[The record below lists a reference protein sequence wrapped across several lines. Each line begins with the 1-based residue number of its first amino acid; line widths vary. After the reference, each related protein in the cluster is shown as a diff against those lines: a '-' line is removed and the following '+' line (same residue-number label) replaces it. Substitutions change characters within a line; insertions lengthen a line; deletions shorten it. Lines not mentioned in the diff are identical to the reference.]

1 MTEEGKK
8 QKGEEGKSGSRL
20 AHLREIELA
29 RQRLWKENHLFEV
42 DAEENWNSKYD
53 LETKNKKKY
62 LITFPYP
69 YMNGRLH
76 LGHAFSLSK
85 AEFQSRYQRLLGKNV
100 LFPFGFHCTGM
111 PIAAA
116 AKKVAKE
123 FKEDPDVIKHAH
135 EKLLKRKKED
145 EEKRKKEEEEKKA
158 KEKEQG
164 NKKNKKDKK
173 EKKDKKDEK
182 EKQEKKPD
190 PMTQVEILIGVGVA
204 DEDLHKFADPEFWL
218 EYFPPYSKLDLEN
231 LGINIDF
238 RRSFIT
244 TEKQKY
250 YDKFVEWHMTKLKE
264 HNFVAFGKR
273 NAVFSMSEDQPCAD
287 HDRSC
292 GEGLG
297 PQEYTLIK
305 LKLLDGDR
313 VPEKVKKLLSEKKDI
328 YLVAATLRPET
339 MYGQTNCYI
348 LPKGEYGLY
357 EMANGEIY
365 VTSEHAI
372 LNMAYQEKTKEPK
385 KAVPL
390 VTIKGEE
397 LIGAKIT
404 APLSV
409 HKEVYLYPME
419 TISMSKGTG
428 IVTSVPSD
436 SPDDYINLL
445 AFKTNEKLRQKWGIT
460 PEMIFDPVHII
471 KLEGFSDLPAKDMV
485 EKLKI
490 KSPNDEALLKKAKEE
505 VYTSG
510 FYKGIIDIGPYKG
523 QLVKDVKDK
532 VKEDLIKSNE
542 ADTYFEPEGLVKNRI
557 GQECVVALVDQWYLK
572 YGEEEYKQFCLNH
585 IKSKNFNPYSPS
597 TLKGFEQVL
606 GWLSSWGLSR
616 TFGLGTHIP
625 WDKQFLIESLSD
637 STIYMAYYTIANYL
651 HEDIYGLKPKNGIL
665 PEMLTEEVLDYVFL
679 GKEFDFSKTKI
690 PEKVLKEM
698 RNSFTYWYPMDLR
711 CSGKDLIGN
720 HLTMSLYNHAVVWDK
735 NEDMMT
741 RGYFCNGYI
750 LVDGEKMAKSK
761 GNFLTINDL
770 IETFGCDASRI
781 TLADCGD
788 TLDDANYLREISNTS
803 INRLYS
809 LENFVKIL
817 VNDVWGKMPD
827 LKITDPD
834 GEIKLDGLFDKIFD
848 NNINYLITQ
857 TKQSYDEMKYK
868 NVLKYALYEMI
879 NARDQYILFN
889 ADDYTKLN
897 PTLMVKFLRIF
908 FIMNNPI
915 IPHFTEYMY
924 VTYLNPLFEKNG
936 LTDKKMDFLCRAKFP
951 EATSE
956 VDTKLF
962 EYNKYMNKVLQ
973 GIRDAANKKAGKKGK
988 KDEEDKNEKK
998 EVKIK
1003 VLYAKEYT
1011 PMQKEVLGFLRKQTY
1026 DESNKITSL
1035 DEKGGP
1041 LYKNQ
1046 ILADDKID
1054 KNSKKNMLEFA
1065 AFKAKEV
1072 ETYGQDA
1079 LKEELQ
1085 FNEEEVLKNNVDLF
1099 KKLTGVKEIEFVE
1112 YDEKNK
1118 PKGCKDTALPG
1129 RPLYVQA

>member
-1 MTEEGKK
+1 MQPKDKEQKPEEA
-8 QKGEEGKSGSRL
+8 KGSNRL

-29 RQRLWKENHLFEV
+29 RQKLWKENHIFEA
-42 DAEENWNSKYD
+42 DAEEDWQSKYD
-53 LETKNKKKY
+53 FDTKNKRKY

-85 AEFQSRYQRLLGKNV
+85 AEFQSRYQRLQGKNV

-116 AKKVAKE
+116 AKRVAKE
-123 FKEDPDVIKHAH
+123 FKDDPDIIAH
-135 EKLLKRKKED
+135 TNEKI
-145 EEKRKKEEEEKKA
+145 EKKKEEAKK
-158 KEKEQG
+158 KEKEASKG
-164 NKKNKKDKK
+164 
-173 EKKDKKDEK
+173 KKDKKDDKNEK
-182 EKQEKKPD
+182 EKKA
-190 PMTQVEILIGVGVA
+190 PMTQVEILKELGVA

-218 EYFPPYSKLDLEN
+218 EYFPPYAKSDLEK
-231 LGINIDF
+231 LGINADF

-250 YDKFVEWHMTKLKE
+250 YDKFIEWHMLKLKQ
-264 HNFVAFGKR
+264 HDFVAFGKR
-273 NAVFSMSEDQPCAD
+273 NAIFSISEDQPCAD

-305 LKLLDGDR
+305 LKLLDG
-313 VPEKVKKLLSEKKDI
+313 EKVPAPIKKLLAEGKNI

-372 LNMAYQEKTKEPK
+372 LNMAYQEKTKVPK
-385 KAVPL
+385 KAEPL
-390 VTIKGEE
+390 LKIKGEE
-397 LIGAKIT
+397 LIGVKIS
-404 APLSV
+404 APLSIY
-409 HKEVYLYPME
+409 KEVYLFPME
-419 TISMSKGTG
+419 TISMTKGTG

-445 AFKTNEKLRQKWGIT
+445 SFKNDEKLRNKWGIT
-460 PEMIFDPVHII
+460 PEMIFEPVHII
-471 KLEGFSDLPAKDMV
+471 NLEGFSGLAAKDV
-485 EKLKI
+485 CEKLKI
-490 KSPNDEALLKKAKEE
+490 KSPKEKEKLQKAKEE
-505 VYTSG
+505 VYTQG

-523 QLVKDVKDK
+523 QPIKDVKDK
-532 VKEDLIKSNE
+532 VKADLINNGE
-542 ADTYFEPEGLVKNRI
+542 GDTYFEPEGLIKNRI
-557 GQECVVALVDQWYLK
+557 GEECVVALVDQWYLK
-572 YGEEEYKQFCLNH
+572 YGEEQYKEFCLNY
-585 IKSKNFNPYSPS
+585 IKSDQFNPYSTS

-616 TFGLGTHIP
+616 TFGLGSHIP

-665 PEMLTEEVLDYVFL
+665 PEMLTEEVFDYIFL
-679 GKEFDFSKTKI
+679 GKELDFSKTKI
-690 PEKVLKEM
+690 PEKVLKEI

-735 NEDMMT
+735 NPDFMT

-761 GNFLTINDL
+761 GNFLTVSDL
-770 IETFGCDASRI
+770 IDNYGCDASRI

-788 TLDDANYLREISNTS
+788 TLDDANFLREISNLS
-803 INRLYS
+803 VNRLYS
-809 LENFVKIL
+809 FENFVKIL
-817 VNDVWGKMPD
+817 VNEVWNKIPD
-827 LKITDPD
+827 FKITDPD
-834 GEIKLDGLFDKIFD
+834 GEIKLDNLFDKIFD
-848 NNINYLITQ
+848 NNINYLISQATQ
-857 TKQSYDEMKYK
+857 AYEEMKYK
-868 NVLKYALYEMI
+868 NVLKYAFYEMI
-879 NARDQYILFN
+879 NAKDQYILFN

-897 PTLMVKFLRIF
+897 PTLMVRFLKIF
-908 FIMNNPI
+908 FILNNPI
-915 IPHFTEYMY
+915 IPHFSEYMY
-924 VTYLNPLFEKNG
+924 ITYLNPIFEKSG
-936 LTDKKMDFLCRAKFP
+936 LESKKIEFLCRAKFP
-951 EATSE
+951 KPSNE

-962 EYNKYMNKVLQ
+962 EYNKYMNKVIQ
-973 GIRDAANKKAGKKGK
+973 GIRDTASKKIKKGK
-988 KDEEDKNEKK
+988 KGQKEEKEEKEEKK
-998 EVKIK
+998 IRVY
-1003 VLYAKEYT
+1003 YAKEYT

-1026 DESNKITSL
+1026 DENNKIISV
-1035 DEKGGP
+1035 DEKGAP
-1041 LYKNQ
+1041 LYKNE
-1046 ILADDKID
+1046 ILSDEKID

-1072 ETYGQDA
+1072 EAMG
-1079 LKEELQ
+1079 KEVLNEQLQ

-1099 KKLTGVKEIEFVE
+1099 KKLTGVKEIEFTE

-1118 PKGCKDTALPG
+1118 PKGIKDNAIPG
-1129 RPLYVQA
+1129 KPLYVQE

>member
-1 MTEEGKK
+1 MQAKE
-8 QKGEEGKSGSRL
+8 QKGEEVKGGNRL
-20 AHLREIELA
+20 AHLREIELG
-29 RQRLWKENHLFEV
+29 RQKLWKEKHIFEA
-42 DAEENWNSKYD
+42 DAEEDWKSKYD
-53 LETKNKKKY
+53 FDTKNKKKY

-100 LFPFGFHCTGM
+100 VFPFGFHCTGM

-116 AKKVAKE
+116 AKKVTKE
-123 FKEDPDVIKHAH
+123 FKDDPDIVKHTN
-135 EKLLKRKKED
+135 EKI
-145 EEKRKKEEEEKKA
+145 EKRKEEEAKKP
-158 KEKEQG
+158 KEKEQKG
-164 NKKNKKDKK
+164 KKNEKTEKKDDK
-173 EKKDKKDEK
+173 EKKA
-182 EKQEKKPD
+182 
-190 PMTQVEILIGVGVA
+190 PMTQVEILKGLGVA
-204 DEDLHKFADPEFWL
+204 DEDIHKFANPEFWL
-218 EYFPPYSKLDLEN
+218 EYFPPYAQSDLEK
-231 LGINIDF
+231 LGINADF

-250 YDKFVEWHMTKLKE
+250 YDKFVEWHMLKLKE
-264 HNFVAFGKR
+264 HDFVAFGKR
-273 NAVFSMSEDQPCAD
+273 NAIFSMSEDQPCAD

-305 LKLLDGDR
+305 LQLLPGEKL
-313 VPEKVKKLLSEKKDI
+313 PEKIKNLMSENKKI
-328 YLVAATLRPET
+328 FLVAATLRPET

-348 LPKGEYGLY
+348 LPKGEYGFY

-372 LNMAYQEKTKEPK
+372 LNMAYQEKTKVPK
-385 KAVPL
+385 KAEPL
-390 VTIKGEE
+390 LKIKGEE
-397 LIGAKIT
+397 LIGTKIT
-404 APLSV
+404 APLSIY
-409 HKEVYLYPME
+409 KEVYLFPME
-419 TISMSKGTG
+419 TISMTKGTG

-436 SPDDYINLL
+436 SPDDYINLM
-445 AFKTNEKLRQKWGIT
+445 AFKNDEKLRAKWGIT

-471 KLEGFSDLPAKDMV
+471 TLEGFSGLAAKDVV
-485 EKLKI
+485 EKLQI
-490 KSPNDEALLKKAKEE
+490 KSPKEKDKLQKAKEE
-505 VYTSG
+505 VYTQG

-523 QLVKDVKDK
+523 QPVKDVKDK
-532 VKEDLIKSNE
+532 VKGDLIQNGE

-557 GQECVVALVDQWYLK
+557 GEECVVALVDQWYLK
-572 YGEEEYKQFCLNH
+572 YGEEQYKEFCLKH
-585 IKSKNFNPYSPS
+585 IRSNNFNPYSSS

-616 TFGLGTHIP
+616 TFGLGSHIP

-637 STIYMAYYTIANYL
+637 STIYMSYYTIANYL

-665 PEMLTEEVLDYVFL
+665 PEMLTEEVFDYIFL
-679 GKEFDFSKTKI
+679 GRDLDFSKTQI

-735 NEDMMT
+735 NEDYMT

-750 LVDGEKMAKSK
+750 LVDGEKMSKSK
-761 GNFLTINDL
+761 GNFLTVSDL
-770 IETFGCDASRI
+770 VETYGCDASRI

-788 TLDDANYLREISNTS
+788 TLDDANFLREISNTS
-803 INRLYS
+803 ISRLYS
-809 LENFVKIL
+809 FENFVKIL
-817 VNDVWGKMPD
+817 VNEVWNKNPD
-827 LKITDPD
+827 FKINDPD

-857 TKQSYDEMKYK
+857 AKQSYEEMKYK
-868 NVLKYALYEMI
+868 NVLKYAFYEMI
-879 NARDQYILFN
+879 NAKDQYILFN

-897 PTLMVKFLRIF
+897 PTLMVRFLKAF

-924 VTYLNPLFEKNG
+924 VTYLNPIFEKSG
-936 LTDKKMDFLCRAKFP
+936 FP
-951 EATSE
+951 EKKVEFLYKSTFPSPTSE

-962 EYNKYMNKVLQ
+962 EYNKYMNKVVQ
-973 GIRDAANKKAGKKGK
+973 GIREAGTKKAGKKGK
-988 KDEEDKNEKK
+988 KGGEDKNEKK

-1003 VLYAKEYT
+1003 VFYAKEYT
-1011 PMQKEVLGFLRKQTY
+1011 LMQKEVLGFLRKQTY
-1026 DESNKITSL
+1026 DENNKITSL
-1035 DEKGGP
+1035 DEKGSP
-1041 LYKNQ
+1041 LYKNE
-1046 ILADDKID
+1046 ILADTKID

-1072 ETYGQDA
+1072 ENYGQEA
-1079 LKEELQ
+1079 LNEELQ
-1085 FNEEEVLKNNVDLF
+1085 FNEEEVLKNNVELF
-1099 KKLTGVKEIEFVE
+1099 KKLTGIKDIEFAE

-1118 PKGCKDTALPG
+1118 PKGCKDSAMPG
-1129 RPLYVQA
+1129 KPLYIQE

>member
-1 MTEEGKK
+1 MQGKE
-8 QKGEEGKSGSRL
+8 QKGEEQKGGNRL
-20 AHLREIELA
+20 AHLREIEIA
-29 RQRLWKENHLFEV
+29 RQKLWKEKHIFEA
-42 DAEENWNSKYD
+42 DAEEDWKSKYD
-53 LETKNKKKY
+53 FDAKNKKKY

-76 LGHAFSLSK
+76 LGHGFSLSK

-123 FKEDPDVIKHAH
+123 FKEDPDIVKHIN
-135 EKLLKRKKED
+135 EKFAKRK
-145 EEKRKKEEEEKKA
+145 EEEKKA
-158 KEKEQG
+158 KEKEQKG
-164 NKKNKKDKK
+164 KKNEKKDDKDKK
-173 EKKDKKDEK
+173 A
-182 EKQEKKPD
+182 
-190 PMTQVEILIGVGVA
+190 PMTQVEILKGLGVA
-204 DEDLHKFADPEFWL
+204 DEDIHKFSDPEFWL
-218 EYFPPYSKLDLEN
+218 EYFPPYAKSDLEK
-231 LGINIDF
+231 LGINVDF

-250 YDKFVEWHMTKLKE
+250 YDKFIQWHMLKLKE

-273 NAVFSMSEDQPCAD
+273 NAIFSMSEDQACAD

-313 VPEKVKKLLSEKKDI
+313 VPEKIKKLIAEKKDI

-372 LNMAYQEKTKEPK
+372 LNMAYQEKTKVPK
-385 KAVPL
+385 KAEPL
-390 VTIKGEE
+390 LKIKGEE
-397 LIGAKIT
+397 LIGTKIT

-409 HKEVYLYPME
+409 HKEVYLFPME

-445 AFKTNEKLRQKWGIT
+445 SFKNDEKLRKKWGIT
-460 PEMIFDPVHII
+460 PEMIFEPVHII
-471 KLEGFSDLPAKDMV
+471 TLEGFSGLAAKDMV
-485 EKLKI
+485 EKLNI
-490 KSPNDEALLKKAKEE
+490 KSPKDKDKLQKAKEE
-505 VYTSG
+505 VYTQG
-510 FYKGIIDIGPYKG
+510 FYKGVIDIGPYKG

-532 VKEDLIKSNE
+532 VKNDLIKTGE
-542 ADTYFEPEGLVKNRI
+542 ADTYYEPEGLVKNRI
-557 GQECVVALVDQWYLK
+557 GEECVVALVDQWYLK
-572 YGEEEYKQFCLNH
+572 YGEEEYKDFCLKH
-585 IKSKNFNPYSPS
+585 IRSNNFNSYSPS

-606 GWLSSWGLSR
+606 GWFSHWGLSR
-616 TFGLGTHIP
+616 TFGLGSHIP

-637 STIYMAYYTIANYL
+637 STIYMAYYTICHYL

-665 PEMLTEEVLDYVFL
+665 PEMLTEEVFDYIFL
-679 GKEFDFSKTKI
+679 GKELDFSKTQI

-735 NEDMMT
+735 QEDMMA

-761 GNFLTINDL
+761 GNFLTVSDL
-770 IETFGCDASRI
+770 IESYGCDASRI
-781 TLADCGD
+781 TFADCGD
-788 TLDDANYLREISNTS
+788 TLDDANFLREISNTS
-803 INRLYS
+803 VSRLYS
-809 LENFVKIL
+809 FENFVKIL
-817 VNDVWGKMPD
+817 VNEVWNKIPD
-827 LKITDPD
+827 FKINDPD
-834 GEIKLDGLFDKIFD
+834 GEVKLEGLFDKIFD

-857 TKQSYDEMKYK
+857 AKKSYDEMKYK
-868 NVLKYALYEMI
+868 NVLKYAFYEMI
-879 NARDQYILFN
+879 NAKDQYILFN
-889 ADDYTKLN
+889 GDDYTKLN
-897 PTLMVKFLRIF
+897 PTLMVKFLKTF

-924 VTYLNPLFEKNG
+924 VTYLNPIFEKSG
-936 LTDKKMDFLCRAKFP
+936 FYDKKMEFLCRAKFP
-951 EATSE
+951 EPTSE

-962 EYNKYMNKVLQ
+962 EYNKYMNKVVQ
-973 GIRDAANKKAGKKGK
+973 GIRDAATKKVGKKGK
-988 KDEEDKNEKK
+988 KGGEEKSDKK
-998 EVKIK
+998 EIKIK

-1026 DESNKITSL
+1026 DENNKITSL
-1035 DEKGGP
+1035 DEKGSP
-1041 LYKNQ
+1041 LYKNE
-1046 ILADDKID
+1046 ILADTKID

-1065 AFKAKEV
+1065 SFKAKEV
-1072 ETYGQDA
+1072 EAYGQEA
-1079 LKEELQ
+1079 LNEKLQ
-1085 FNEEEVLKNNVDLF
+1085 FNEEEVLKNNADLF
-1099 KKLTGVKEIEFVE
+1099 KKLAGVKEIEFVE

-1118 PKGCKDTALPG
+1118 PKGCKDTAMPG
-1129 RPLYVQA
+1129 KPLYIQE

>member
-1 MTEEGKK
+1 MQSKDKEQKPEEA
-8 QKGEEGKSGSRL
+8 KGSNRL
-20 AHLREIELA
+20 AHLREIELS
-29 RQRLWKENHLFEV
+29 RQKAWKENHVFEA
-42 DAEENWNSKYD
+42 DAEEDWPSKYD
-53 LETKNKKKY
+53 FETKNKKKY

-85 AEFQSRYQRLLGKNV
+85 AEFQSRYQRLQGKNV

-116 AKKVAKE
+116 AKRVAKE
-123 FKEDPDVIKHAH
+123 FKEDPDTVAH
-135 EKLLKRKKED
+135 IREKM
-145 EEKRKKEEEEKKA
+145 EKKKEEA
-158 KEKEQG
+158 
-164 NKKNKKDKK
+164 KKNKEDKK
-173 EKKDKKDEK
+173 GKKDKKDEK
-182 EKQEKKPD
+182 SEKEKKA
-190 PMTQVEILIGVGVA
+190 PMTQVEILKEVGVA
-204 DEDLHKFADPEFWL
+204 DEDLHKFAEPEFWL
-218 EYFPPYSKLDLEN
+218 EYFPPYAKADLEK
-231 LGINIDF
+231 LGINADF

-250 YDKFVEWHMTKLKE
+250 YDKFVQWHMLKLKQ
-264 HNFVAFGKR
+264 HDFVAFGKR
-273 NAVFSMSEDQPCAD
+273 NAIFSMSEDQPCAD

-305 LKLLDGDR
+305 LKLLDGDK
-313 VPEKVKKLLSEKKDI
+313 VPESIKKLLSENKNI

-348 LPKGEYGLY
+348 LPKGEYGFY

-372 LNMAYQEKTKEPK
+372 LNMAYQEKTKIPK
-385 KAVPL
+385 KAEPL
-390 VTIKGEE
+390 LKIKGEE
-397 LIGAKIT
+397 LIGVKIS

-409 HKEVYLYPME
+409 HKEVYLFPME

-445 AFKTNEKLRQKWGIT
+445 NFKNDEKLRNKWGIT
-460 PEMIFDPVHII
+460 EEMIFEPVHII
-471 KLEGFSDLPAKDMV
+471 NLEGFSGLAAKDVV

-490 KSPNDEALLKKAKEE
+490 KSPKEKEKLQKAKEE
-505 VYTSG
+505 VYTQG

-523 QLVKDVKDK
+523 QPIKDVKDK
-532 VKEDLIKSNE
+532 VKADLIQSGE

-557 GQECVVALVDQWYLK
+557 GEECVVALVDQWYLK
-572 YGEEEYKQFCLNH
+572 YGEEQYKEFVLNH
-585 IKSKNFNPYSPS
+585 VRSDKFNPYSSS
-597 TLKGFEQVL
+597 TLKGFEQVI

-616 TFGLGTHIP
+616 TFGLGSHIP

-651 HEDIYGLKPKNGIL
+651 HEDIYGLHPKNGIL
-665 PEMLTEEVLDYVFL
+665 PEMLTEEVFDYIFL
-679 GKEFDFSKTKI
+679 GKELDFSKTQI
-690 PEKVLKEM
+690 PEKVLKEI

-735 NEDMMT
+735 NPDYMT

-750 LVDGEKMAKSK
+750 LVYGEKMAKSK

-770 IETFGCDASRI
+770 IDNYGCDASRI

-788 TLDDANYLREISNTS
+788 TLDDANFLREISNLS
-803 INRLYS
+803 VNRLYS
-809 LENFVKIL
+809 FENFIKIL
-817 VNDVWGKMPD
+817 VNEVWNKIPD
-827 LKITDPD
+827 FKITDPD
-834 GEIKLDGLFDKIFD
+834 GEIKLDNLFDKIFD
-848 NNINYLITQ
+848 NNINYLIKQATQ
-857 TKQSYDEMKYK
+857 AYEEMKYK
-868 NVLKYALYEMI
+868 NVLKYAFYEMI
-879 NARDQYILFN
+879 NAKDQYILFN

-897 PTLMVKFLRIF
+897 PVLMVRFLKIF

-924 VTYLNPLFEKNG
+924 ITYLNPIFEKSG
-936 LTDKKMDFLCRAKFP
+936 LDSKKMEFLCRAKFP
-951 EATSE
+951 TPSSE

-962 EYNKYMNKVLQ
+962 EYNKYMNKVIQ
-973 GIRDAANKKAGKKGK
+973 GIRDTASKKVKKGK
-988 KDEEDKNEKK
+988 KEEKNEKK
-998 EVKIK
+998 EIKIK
-1003 VLYAKEYT
+1003 VYYAKEYT

-1026 DESNKITSL
+1026 DENNKITSL
-1035 DEKGGP
+1035 DEKGAP
-1041 LYKNQ
+1041 LYKNE
-1046 ILADDKID
+1046 ILSDEKID

-1072 ETYGQDA
+1072 ESLGKEA
-1079 LKEELQ
+1079 LNEQLQ
-1085 FNEEEVLKNNVDLF
+1085 FNEEEVLKNNIELF
-1099 KKLTGVKEIEFVE
+1099 KKLSGVKDIEFTE

-1118 PKGCKDTALPG
+1118 PKGMKDNAIPG
-1129 RPLYVQA
+1129 KPIYVQE

>member
-1 MTEEGKK
+1 MQPKDKEQKPEEA
-8 QKGEEGKSGSRL
+8 KGSNRL

-29 RQRLWKENHLFEV
+29 RQKLWKENHIFEA
-42 DAEENWNSKYD
+42 DAEEDWQSKYD
-53 LETKNKKKY
+53 FDTKNKRKY

-85 AEFQSRYQRLLGKNV
+85 AEFQSRYQRLQGKNV

-116 AKKVAKE
+116 AKRVAKE
-123 FKEDPDVIKHAH
+123 FKDDPDIIAH
-135 EKLLKRKKED
+135 TNEKI
-145 EEKRKKEEEEKKA
+145 EKKKEEAKK
-158 KEKEQG
+158 KEKEASKG
-164 NKKNKKDKK
+164 
-173 EKKDKKDEK
+173 KKDKKDDKNEK
-182 EKQEKKPD
+182 EKKA
-190 PMTQVEILIGVGVA
+190 PMTQVEILKELGVA

-218 EYFPPYSKLDLEN
+218 EYFPPYAKSDLEK
-231 LGINIDF
+231 LGINADF

-250 YDKFVEWHMTKLKE
+250 YDKFIEWHMLKLKQ
-264 HNFVAFGKR
+264 HDFVAFGKR
-273 NAVFSMSEDQPCAD
+273 NAIFSISEDQPCAD

-305 LKLLDGDR
+305 LKLLDG
-313 VPEKVKKLLSEKKDI
+313 EKVPAPIKKLLAEGKNI

-365 VTSEHAI
+365 LTSEHAI
-372 LNMAYQEKTKEPK
+372 LNMAYQEKTKVPK
-385 KAVPL
+385 KAEPL
-390 VTIKGEE
+390 LKIKGEE
-397 LIGAKIT
+397 LIGVKIS
-404 APLSV
+404 APLSI
-409 HKEVYLYPME
+409 HKEVYLFPME
-419 TISMSKGTG
+419 TISMTKGTG

-445 AFKTNEKLRQKWGIT
+445 SFKNDEKLRNKWGIT
-460 PEMIFDPVHII
+460 PEMIFEPVHII
-471 KLEGFSDLPAKDMV
+471 NLEGFSGLAAKDV
-485 EKLKI
+485 CEKLKI
-490 KSPNDEALLKKAKEE
+490 KSPKEKEKLQKAKEE
-505 VYTSG
+505 VYTQG

-523 QLVKDVKDK
+523 QPIKDVKDK
-532 VKEDLIKSNE
+532 VKADLINNGE
-542 ADTYFEPEGLVKNRI
+542 GDTYFEPEGLIKNRI
-557 GQECVVALVDQWYLK
+557 GEECVVALVDQWYLK
-572 YGEEEYKQFCLNH
+572 YGEEQYKEFCLNY
-585 IKSKNFNPYSPS
+585 IKSDQFNPYSTS

-616 TFGLGTHIP
+616 TFGLGSHIP

-637 STIYMAYYTIANYL
+637 STIYMAYYTIAHYL

-665 PEMLTEEVLDYVFL
+665 PEMLTEEVFDYIFL
-679 GKEFDFSKTKI
+679 GKELDFSKTKI
-690 PEKVLKEM
+690 PEKVLKEI

-735 NEDMMT
+735 NPDFMT

-761 GNFLTINDL
+761 GNFLTVSDL
-770 IETFGCDASRI
+770 IDNYGCDASRI

-788 TLDDANYLREISNTS
+788 TLDDANFLREISNLS
-803 INRLYS
+803 VNRLYS
-809 LENFVKIL
+809 FENFVKIL
-817 VNDVWGKMPD
+817 VNEVWNKIPD
-827 LKITDPD
+827 FKITDPD
-834 GEIKLDGLFDKIFD
+834 GEIKLDNLFDKIFD
-848 NNINYLITQ
+848 NNINYLISQATQ
-857 TKQSYDEMKYK
+857 AYEEMKYK
-868 NVLKYALYEMI
+868 NVLKYAFYEMI
-879 NARDQYILFN
+879 NAKDQYILFN

-897 PTLMVKFLRIF
+897 PTLMVRFLKIF
-908 FIMNNPI
+908 FILNNPI
-915 IPHFTEYMY
+915 IPHFSEYMY
-924 VTYLNPLFEKNG
+924 ITYLNPIFEKSG
-936 LTDKKMDFLCRAKFP
+936 LEAKKIEFLCRAKFP
-951 EATSE
+951 KPSYE

-962 EYNKYMNKVLQ
+962 EYNKYMNKVIQ
-973 GIRDAANKKAGKKGK
+973 GIRDTASKKIKKGK
-988 KDEEDKNEKK
+988 KGQKDEKEDKEEKK
-998 EVKIK
+998 IRVY
-1003 VLYAKEYT
+1003 YAKEYT

-1026 DESNKITSL
+1026 DENNKITSV
-1035 DEKGGP
+1035 DEKGAP
-1041 LYKNQ
+1041 LYKNE
-1046 ILADDKID
+1046 ILSDEKID

-1072 ETYGQDA
+1072 EAMG
-1079 LKEELQ
+1079 KEVLNEQLQ

-1099 KKLTGVKEIEFVE
+1099 KKLTGVKEIEFTE

-1118 PKGCKDTALPG
+1118 PKGIKDNAIPG
-1129 RPLYVQA
+1129 KPLYVQE

>member
-1 MTEEGKK
+1 MQGKE
-8 QKGEEGKSGSRL
+8 QKGEEQKGGNRL
-20 AHLREIELA
+20 AHLREIEIA
-29 RQRLWKENHLFEV
+29 RQKLWKEKHIFEA
-42 DAEENWNSKYD
+42 DAEEDWKSKYD
-53 LETKNKKKY
+53 FDAKNKKKY

-76 LGHAFSLSK
+76 LGHGFSLSK

-123 FKEDPDVIKHAH
+123 FKEDPDIVKHIN
-135 EKLLKRKKED
+135 EKFAKRK
-145 EEKRKKEEEEKKA
+145 EEEKKA
-158 KEKEQG
+158 KEKEQKG
-164 NKKNKKDKK
+164 KKNEKKDDKDKK
-173 EKKDKKDEK
+173 A
-182 EKQEKKPD
+182 
-190 PMTQVEILIGVGVA
+190 PMTQVEILKGLGVA
-204 DEDLHKFADPEFWL
+204 DEDIHKFSDPEFWL
-218 EYFPPYSKLDLEN
+218 EYFPPYAKSDLEK
-231 LGINIDF
+231 LGINVDF

-250 YDKFVEWHMTKLKE
+250 YDKFIQWHMLKLKE

-273 NAVFSMSEDQPCAD
+273 NAIFSMSEDQACAD

-313 VPEKVKKLLSEKKDI
+313 VPEKIKKLIAEKKDI

-372 LNMAYQEKTKEPK
+372 LNMAYQEKTKVPK
-385 KAVPL
+385 KAEPL
-390 VTIKGEE
+390 LKIKGEE
-397 LIGAKIT
+397 LIGTKIT

-409 HKEVYLYPME
+409 HKEVYLFPME

-445 AFKTNEKLRQKWGIT
+445 SFKNDEKLRKKWGIT
-460 PEMIFDPVHII
+460 PEMIFEPVHII
-471 KLEGFSDLPAKDMV
+471 TLEGFSGLAAKDMV
-485 EKLKI
+485 EKLNI
-490 KSPNDEALLKKAKEE
+490 KSPKDKDKLQKAKEE
-505 VYTSG
+505 VYTQG
-510 FYKGIIDIGPYKG
+510 FYKGVIDIGPYKG

-532 VKEDLIKSNE
+532 VKNDLIKTGE
-542 ADTYFEPEGLVKNRI
+542 ADTYYEPEGLVKNRI
-557 GQECVVALVDQWYLK
+557 GEECVVALVDQWYLK
-572 YGEEEYKQFCLNH
+572 YGEEEYKDFCLKH
-585 IKSKNFNPYSPS
+585 IRSNNFNSYSPS

-606 GWLSSWGLSR
+606 GWFSHWGLSR
-616 TFGLGTHIP
+616 TFGLGSHIP

-637 STIYMAYYTIANYL
+637 STIYMAYYTICHYL

-665 PEMLTEEVLDYVFL
+665 PEMLTEEVFDYIFL
-679 GKEFDFSKTKI
+679 GKELDFSKTQI

-735 NEDMMT
+735 QEDMMA

-761 GNFLTINDL
+761 GNFLTVSDL
-770 IETFGCDASRI
+770 IESYGCDASRI
-781 TLADCGD
+781 TFADCGD
-788 TLDDANYLREISNTS
+788 TLDDANFLREISNTS
-803 INRLYS
+803 VSRLYS
-809 LENFVKIL
+809 FENFVKIL
-817 VNDVWGKMPD
+817 VNEVWNKIPD
-827 LKITDPD
+827 FKINDPD
-834 GEIKLDGLFDKIFD
+834 GEVKLEGLFDKIFD

-857 TKQSYDEMKYK
+857 AKKSYDEMKYK
-868 NVLKYALYEMI
+868 NVLKYAFYEMI
-879 NARDQYILFN
+879 NAKDQYILFN
-889 ADDYTKLN
+889 GDDYTKLN
-897 PTLMVKFLRIF
+897 PTLMVKFLKTF

-924 VTYLNPLFEKNG
+924 VTYLNPIFEKSG
-936 LTDKKMDFLCRAKFP
+936 FSDKKMEFLCRAKFP
-951 EATSE
+951 EPTSE

-962 EYNKYMNKVLQ
+962 EYNKYMNKVVQ
-973 GIRDAANKKAGKKGK
+973 GIRDAATKKVGKKGK
-988 KDEEDKNEKK
+988 KGGEEKSDKK
-998 EVKIK
+998 EIKIK

-1026 DESNKITSL
+1026 DENNKITSL
-1035 DEKGGP
+1035 DEKGSP
-1041 LYKNQ
+1041 LYKNE
-1046 ILADDKID
+1046 ILADTKID

-1065 AFKAKEV
+1065 SFKAKEV
-1072 ETYGQDA
+1072 EAYGQEA
-1079 LKEELQ
+1079 LNEKLQ
-1085 FNEEEVLKNNVDLF
+1085 FNEEEVLKNNADLF
-1099 KKLTGVKEIEFVE
+1099 KKLAGVKEIEFVE

-1118 PKGCKDTALPG
+1118 PKGCKDTAMPG
-1129 RPLYVQA
+1129 KPLYIQE

>member
-1 MTEEGKK
+1 MQSKDKEQKPEEA
-8 QKGEEGKSGSRL
+8 KGSNRL
-20 AHLREIELA
+20 AHLREIELS
-29 RQRLWKENHLFEV
+29 RQKAWKENHVFEA
-42 DAEENWNSKYD
+42 DAEEDWPSKYD
-53 LETKNKKKY
+53 FETKNKKKY

-85 AEFQSRYQRLLGKNV
+85 AEFQSRYQRLQGKNV

-116 AKKVAKE
+116 AKRVAKE
-123 FKEDPDVIKHAH
+123 FKEDPDTVAH
-135 EKLLKRKKED
+135 IREKM
-145 EEKRKKEEEEKKA
+145 EKKKEEA
-158 KEKEQG
+158 
-164 NKKNKKDKK
+164 KKNKEDKK
-173 EKKDKKDEK
+173 GKKDKKDEK
-182 EKQEKKPD
+182 SEKEKKA
-190 PMTQVEILIGVGVA
+190 PMTQVEILKEVGVA
-204 DEDLHKFADPEFWL
+204 DEDLHKFAEPEFWL
-218 EYFPPYSKLDLEN
+218 EYFPPYAKADLEK
-231 LGINIDF
+231 LGINADF

-250 YDKFVEWHMTKLKE
+250 YDKFVQWHMLKLKQ
-264 HNFVAFGKR
+264 HDFVAFGKR
-273 NAVFSMSEDQPCAD
+273 NAIFSMSEDQPCAD

-305 LKLLDGDR
+305 LKLLDGDK
-313 VPEKVKKLLSEKKDI
+313 VPESIKKLLSENKNI

-348 LPKGEYGLY
+348 LPKGEYGFY

-372 LNMAYQEKTKEPK
+372 LNMAYQEKTKIPK
-385 KAVPL
+385 KAEPL
-390 VTIKGEE
+390 LKIKGEE
-397 LIGAKIT
+397 LIGVKIS

-409 HKEVYLYPME
+409 HKEVYIVPME
-419 TISMSKGTG
+419 TTSTSKGTG

-445 AFKTNEKLRQKWGIT
+445 NFKNDEKLRNKWGIT
-460 PEMIFDPVHII
+460 EEMIFEPVHII
-471 KLEGFSDLPAKDMV
+471 NLEGFSGLAAKDVV

-490 KSPNDEALLKKAKEE
+490 KSPKEKEKLQKAKEE
-505 VYTSG
+505 VYTQG

-523 QLVKDVKDK
+523 QPIKDVKDK
-532 VKEDLIKSNE
+532 VKADLIQSGE

-557 GQECVVALVDQWYLK
+557 GEECVVALVDQWYLK
-572 YGEEEYKQFCLNH
+572 YGEEQYKEFVLNH
-585 IKSKNFNPYSPS
+585 VRSDKFNPYSSS
-597 TLKGFEQVL
+597 TLKGFEQVI

-616 TFGLGTHIP
+616 TFGLGSHIP

-651 HEDIYGLKPKNGIL
+651 HEDIYGLHPKNGIL
-665 PEMLTEEVLDYVFL
+665 PEMLTEEVFDYIFL
-679 GKEFDFSKTKI
+679 GKELDFSKTQI
-690 PEKVLKEM
+690 PEKVLKEI

-735 NEDMMT
+735 NPDYMT

-770 IETFGCDASRI
+770 IDNYGCDASRI

-788 TLDDANYLREISNTS
+788 TLDDANFLREISNLS
-803 INRLYS
+803 VNRLYS
-809 LENFVKIL
+809 FENFIKIL
-817 VNDVWGKMPD
+817 VNEVWNKIPD
-827 LKITDPD
+827 FKITDPD
-834 GEIKLDGLFDKIFD
+834 GEIKLDNLFDKIFD
-848 NNINYLITQ
+848 NNINYLIKQATQ
-857 TKQSYDEMKYK
+857 AYEEMKYK
-868 NVLKYALYEMI
+868 NVLKYAFYEMI
-879 NARDQYILFN
+879 NAKDQYILFN

-897 PTLMVKFLRIF
+897 PVLMVRFLKTF

-924 VTYLNPLFEKNG
+924 ITYLNPIFEKSG
-936 LTDKKMDFLCRAKFP
+936 LDSKKMEFLCRAKFP
-951 EATSE
+951 TPSSE

-962 EYNKYMNKVLQ
+962 EYNKYMNKVIQ
-973 GIRDAANKKAGKKGK
+973 GIRDTASKKVKKGK
-988 KDEEDKNEKK
+988 KEEKNEKK
-998 EVKIK
+998 EIKIK
-1003 VLYAKEYT
+1003 VYYAKEYT

-1026 DESNKITSL
+1026 DENNKITSL
-1035 DEKGGP
+1035 DEKGAP
-1041 LYKNQ
+1041 LYKNE
-1046 ILADDKID
+1046 ILSDEKID

-1072 ETYGQDA
+1072 ESLGKEA
-1079 LKEELQ
+1079 LNEQLQ
-1085 FNEEEVLKNNVDLF
+1085 FNEEEVLKNNIELF
-1099 KKLTGVKEIEFVE
+1099 KKLSGVKDIEFTE

-1118 PKGCKDTALPG
+1118 PKGMKDNAIPG
-1129 RPLYVQA
+1129 KPIYVQE

>member
-1 MTEEGKK
+1 MQSKDKEQKPEEA
-8 QKGEEGKSGSRL
+8 KGSNRL
-20 AHLREIELA
+20 AHLREIELS
-29 RQRLWKENHLFEV
+29 RQKAWKENHVFEA
-42 DAEENWNSKYD
+42 DAEEDWPSKYD
-53 LETKNKKKY
+53 FETKNKKKY

-85 AEFQSRYQRLLGKNV
+85 AEFQSRYQRLQGKNV

-116 AKKVAKE
+116 AKRVAKE
-123 FKEDPDVIKHAH
+123 FKEDPDTVAH
-135 EKLLKRKKED
+135 IREKM
-145 EEKRKKEEEEKKA
+145 EKKKEEA
-158 KEKEQG
+158 
-164 NKKNKKDKK
+164 KKNKEDKK
-173 EKKDKKDEK
+173 GKKDKKDEK
-182 EKQEKKPD
+182 SEKEKKA
-190 PMTQVEILIGVGVA
+190 PMTQVEILKEVGVA
-204 DEDLHKFADPEFWL
+204 DEDLHKFAEPEFWL
-218 EYFPPYSKLDLEN
+218 EYFPPYAKADLEK
-231 LGINIDF
+231 LGINADF

-250 YDKFVEWHMTKLKE
+250 YDKFVQWHMLKLKQ
-264 HNFVAFGKR
+264 HDFVAFGKR
-273 NAVFSMSEDQPCAD
+273 NAIFSMSEDQPCAD

-313 VPEKVKKLLSEKKDI
+313 VPASVKKLLSENKNI

-348 LPKGEYGLY
+348 LPKGEYGFY

-372 LNMAYQEKTKEPK
+372 LNMAYQEKTKIPK
-385 KAVPL
+385 KAEPL
-390 VTIKGEE
+390 LKIKGEE
-397 LIGAKIT
+397 LIGVKIS

-409 HKEVYLYPME
+409 HKEVYLFPME

-445 AFKTNEKLRQKWGIT
+445 NFKNDEKLRNKWGIT
-460 PEMIFDPVHII
+460 EEMIFEPVHII
-471 KLEGFSDLPAKDMV
+471 NLEGFSGLAAKDVV

-490 KSPNDEALLKKAKEE
+490 KSPKEKEKLQKAKEE
-505 VYTSG
+505 VYTQG

-523 QLVKDVKDK
+523 QPIKDVKDK
-532 VKEDLIKSNE
+532 VKADLIQSGE

-557 GQECVVALVDQWYLK
+557 GEECVVALVDQWYLK
-572 YGEEEYKQFCLNH
+572 YGEEQYKEFVLNH
-585 IKSKNFNPYSPS
+585 VRSDKFNPYSSS
-597 TLKGFEQVL
+597 TLKGFEQVI

-616 TFGLGTHIP
+616 TFGLGSHIP

-651 HEDIYGLKPKNGIL
+651 HEDIYGLHPKNGIL
-665 PEMLTEEVLDYVFL
+665 PEMLTEEVFDYIFL
-679 GKEFDFSKTKI
+679 GKELDFSKTQI
-690 PEKVLKEM
+690 PEKVLKEI

-735 NEDMMT
+735 NPDYMT

-770 IETFGCDASRI
+770 IDNYGCDASRI

-788 TLDDANYLREISNTS
+788 TLDDANFLREISNLS
-803 INRLYS
+803 VNRLYS
-809 LENFVKIL
+809 FENFIKIL
-817 VNDVWGKMPD
+817 VNEVWNKIPD
-827 LKITDPD
+827 FKITDPD
-834 GEIKLDGLFDKIFD
+834 GEIKLDNLFDKIFD
-848 NNINYLITQ
+848 NNINYLIKQATQ
-857 TKQSYDEMKYK
+857 AYEEMKYK
-868 NVLKYALYEMI
+868 NVLKFAFYEMI
-879 NARDQYILFN
+879 NAKDQYILFN

-897 PTLMVKFLRIF
+897 PVLMVRFLKIF

-924 VTYLNPLFEKNG
+924 ITYLNPIFEKSG
-936 LTDKKMDFLCRAKFP
+936 LDSKKMEFLCRAKFP
-951 EATSE
+951 TPSSE

-962 EYNKYMNKVLQ
+962 EYNKYMNKVIQ
-973 GIRDAANKKAGKKGK
+973 GIRDTASKKVKKGK
-988 KDEEDKNEKK
+988 KEEKNEKK
-998 EVKIK
+998 EIKIK
-1003 VLYAKEYT
+1003 VYYAKEYT

-1026 DESNKITSL
+1026 DENNKITSL
-1035 DEKGGP
+1035 DEKGAP
-1041 LYKNQ
+1041 LYKNE
-1046 ILADDKID
+1046 ILSDEKID

-1072 ETYGQDA
+1072 ESLGKEA
-1079 LKEELQ
+1079 LNEQLQ
-1085 FNEEEVLKNNVDLF
+1085 FNEEEVLKNNIELF
-1099 KKLTGVKEIEFVE
+1099 KKLSGVKDIEFTE

-1118 PKGCKDTALPG
+1118 PKGMKDNAIPG
-1129 RPLYVQA
+1129 KPIYVQE

>member
-1 MTEEGKK
+1 MQGKEQKTEEA
-8 QKGEEGKSGSRL
+8 KGGNRL
-20 AHLREIELA
+20 AHLREIEIA
-29 RQRLWKENHLFEV
+29 RQKLWKENHVFEA
-42 DAEENWNSKYD
+42 DAEEDWKSKYD
-53 LETKNKKKY
+53 FDTKNNKKY

-76 LGHAFSLSK
+76 LGHGFSLSK

-123 FKEDPDVIKHAH
+123 FKDDPDCVKHAN
-135 EKLLKRKKED
+135 EKIKK
-145 EEKRKKEEEEKKA
+145 KKEEEKKNKEKDQKGKKNDKKDDKEKKA
-158 KEKEQG
+158 
-164 NKKNKKDKK
+164 
-173 EKKDKKDEK
+173 
-182 EKQEKKPD
+182 
-190 PMTQVEILIGVGVA
+190 PMTQVEILKELGVA
-204 DEDLHKFADPEFWL
+204 DEDIHKFADPEFWL
-218 EYFPPYSKLDLEN
+218 DYFPPYAKSDLEK

-250 YDKFVEWHMTKLKE
+250 YDKFVQWHMLKLKE
-264 HNFVAFGKR
+264 HDFVAFGKR
-273 NAVFSMSEDQPCAD
+273 NAIFSMSEDQPCAD

-305 LKLLDGDR
+305 LKLLDGEK
-313 VPEKVKKLLSEKKDI
+313 VPEKIKKILAEKKDI

-385 KAVPL
+385 KAEPL
-390 VTIKGEE
+390 CKLKGEE
-397 LIGAKIT
+397 LIGAKIS
-404 APLSV
+404 APLSIY
-409 HKEVYLYPME
+409 KEVYLFPME
-419 TISMSKGTG
+419 TISMTKGTG

-445 AFKTNEKLRQKWGIT
+445 NFKNDEKLRKKWGIT

-471 KLEGFSDLPAKDMV
+471 TLEGFSGLAAKDMV
-485 EKLKI
+485 EKLQI
-490 KSPNDEALLKKAKEE
+490 KSPKDKDKLQKAKEE
-505 VYTSG
+505 VYTAG

-523 QLVKDVKDK
+523 QPVKDVKDK
-532 VKEDLIKSNE
+532 VKSDLIKNGE
-542 ADTYFEPEGLVKNRI
+542 ADTYFEPEGLVKNRV
-557 GQECVVALVDQWYLK
+557 GEECVVALVDQWYLK
-572 YGEEEYKQFCLNH
+572 YGEEQYKEFCLNH
-585 IKSKNFNPYSPS
+585 VRSNKFNPYSPS

-616 TFGLGTHIP
+616 TFGLGSHIP

-651 HEDIYGLKPKNGIL
+651 HKDIYGLEPNNGIL
-665 PEMLTEEVLDYVFL
+665 PEMLTEEVFDYIFL
-679 GKEFDFSKTKI
+679 GKELDFSKTKI
-690 PEKVLKEM
+690 PEKVLKDM

-735 NEDMMT
+735 NQDYMT

-750 LVDGEKMAKSK
+750 LVDGEKMSKLK
-761 GNFLTINDL
+761 GNFLTVSDL
-770 IETFGCDASRI
+770 IENYGCDASRI
-781 TLADCGD
+781 TFADCGD
-788 TLDDANYLREISNTS
+788 TLDDANFLREISNLS
-803 INRLYS
+803 VNRLYS
-809 LENFVKIL
+809 FENFVKIL
-817 VNDVWGKMPD
+817 VNEVWSKVPD
-827 LKITDPD
+827 FKINDPD

-857 TKQSYDEMKYK
+857 TKKNYDEMKYK
-868 NVLKYALYEMI
+868 NVLKFAFYEMI
-879 NARDQYILFN
+879 NAKDQYILFN

-897 PTLMVKFLRIF
+897 PTLMVRFLKTF
-908 FIMNNPI
+908 FIMTNPI

-924 VTYLNPLFEKNG
+924 VTYLNPIFEKSG
-936 LTDKKMDFLCRAKFP
+936 LSDKKMEFLCKAKFP
-951 EATSE
+951 SPTAEI
-956 VDTKLF
+956 DTKLF
-962 EYNKYMNKVLQ
+962 EYNKYVNKVVQ
-973 GIRDAANKKAGKKGK
+973 GIRDAATKKVGKKGK
-988 KDEEDKNEKK
+988 KGGEDKNEKK
-998 EVKIK
+998 EIKVK

-1026 DESNKITSL
+1026 DENNKITSL
-1035 DEKGGP
+1035 DEKGSP
-1041 LYKNQ
+1041 LYKNE
-1046 ILADDKID
+1046 ILSDANID

-1072 ETYGQDA
+1072 EAYGKEA
-1079 LKEELQ
+1079 LNEELQ
-1085 FNEEEVLKNNVDLF
+1085 FNEEEVLKNNADLL
-1099 KKLTGVKEIEFVE
+1099 KKLTGLKEIEFVE
-1112 YDEKNK
+1112 YDEKHK
-1118 PKGCKDTALPG
+1118 PKGCKDNALPG
-1129 RPLYVQA
+1129 KPLYIQE

>member
-1 MTEEGKK
+1 MQSKDKEQKPEEA
-8 QKGEEGKSGSRL
+8 KGSNRL
-20 AHLREIELA
+20 AHLREIELS
-29 RQRLWKENHLFEV
+29 RQKAWKENHVFEA
-42 DAEENWNSKYD
+42 DAEEDWPSKYD
-53 LETKNKKKY
+53 FETKNKKKY
-62 LITFPYP
+62 FITFPYP

-85 AEFQSRYQRLLGKNV
+85 AEFQSRYQRLQGKNV

-116 AKKVAKE
+116 AKRVAKE
-123 FKEDPDVIKHAH
+123 FKEDPDTVAH
-135 EKLLKRKKED
+135 IREKM
-145 EEKRKKEEEEKKA
+145 EKKKEEA
-158 KEKEQG
+158 
-164 NKKNKKDKK
+164 KKNKEDKK
-173 EKKDKKDEK
+173 GKKDKKDEK
-182 EKQEKKPD
+182 SEKEKKA
-190 PMTQVEILIGVGVA
+190 PMTQVEILKEVGVA
-204 DEDLHKFADPEFWL
+204 DEDLHKFAEPEFWL
-218 EYFPPYSKLDLEN
+218 EYFPPYAKADLEK
-231 LGINIDF
+231 LGINADF

-250 YDKFVEWHMTKLKE
+250 YDKFVQWHMLKLKQ
-264 HNFVAFGKR
+264 HDFVAFGKR
-273 NAVFSMSEDQPCAD
+273 NAIFSMSEDQPCAD

-305 LKLLDGDR
+305 LKLLDGDK
-313 VPEKVKKLLSEKKDI
+313 VPESIKKLLSENKNI

-348 LPKGEYGLY
+348 LPKGEYGFY

-372 LNMAYQEKTKEPK
+372 LNMAYQEKTKIPK
-385 KAVPL
+385 KAEPL
-390 VTIKGEE
+390 LKIKGEE
-397 LIGAKIT
+397 LIGVKIS

-409 HKEVYLYPME
+409 HKEVYLFPME

-445 AFKTNEKLRQKWGIT
+445 NFKNDEKLRNKWGIT
-460 PEMIFDPVHII
+460 EEMIFEPVHII
-471 KLEGFSDLPAKDMV
+471 NLEGFSGLAAKDVV

-490 KSPNDEALLKKAKEE
+490 KSPKEKEKLQKAKEE
-505 VYTSG
+505 VYTQG

-523 QLVKDVKDK
+523 QPIKDVKDK
-532 VKEDLIKSNE
+532 VKADLIQSGE

-557 GQECVVALVDQWYLK
+557 GEECVVALVDQWYLK
-572 YGEEEYKQFCLNH
+572 YGEEQYKEFVLNH
-585 IKSKNFNPYSPS
+585 VRSDKFNPYSSS
-597 TLKGFEQVL
+597 TLKGFEQVI

-616 TFGLGTHIP
+616 TFGLGSHIP

-651 HEDIYGLKPKNGIL
+651 HEDIYGLHPKNGIL
-665 PEMLTEEVLDYVFL
+665 PEMLTEEVFDYIFL
-679 GKEFDFSKTKI
+679 GKELDFSKTQI
-690 PEKVLKEM
+690 PEKVLKEI

-735 NEDMMT
+735 NPDYMT

-770 IETFGCDASRI
+770 IDNYGCDASRI

-788 TLDDANYLREISNTS
+788 TLDDANFLREISNLS
-803 INRLYS
+803 VNRLYS
-809 LENFVKIL
+809 FENFIKIL
-817 VNDVWGKMPD
+817 VNEVWNKIPD
-827 LKITDPD
+827 FKITDPD
-834 GEIKLDGLFDKIFD
+834 GEIKLDNLFDKIFD
-848 NNINYLITQ
+848 NNINYLIKQATQ
-857 TKQSYDEMKYK
+857 AYEEMKYK
-868 NVLKYALYEMI
+868 NVLKYAFYEMI
-879 NARDQYILFN
+879 NAKDQYILFN

-897 PTLMVKFLRIF
+897 PVLMVRFLKTF

-924 VTYLNPLFEKNG
+924 ITYLNPIFEKSG
-936 LTDKKMDFLCRAKFP
+936 LDSKKMEFLCRAKFP
-951 EATSE
+951 TPSSE

-962 EYNKYMNKVLQ
+962 EYNKYMNKVIQ
-973 GIRDAANKKAGKKGK
+973 GIRDTASKKIKKGK
-988 KDEEDKNEKK
+988 KEEKNEKK
-998 EVKIK
+998 EIKIK
-1003 VLYAKEYT
+1003 VYYAKEYT

-1026 DESNKITSL
+1026 DENNKITSL
-1035 DEKGGP
+1035 DEKGAP
-1041 LYKNQ
+1041 LYKNE
-1046 ILADDKID
+1046 ILSDEKID

-1065 AFKAKEV
+1065 SFKAKEV
-1072 ETYGQDA
+1072 EAIGQEA
-1079 LKEELQ
+1079 LNEKLQ
-1085 FNEEEVLKNNVDLF
+1085 FNEEEVLKNNIELF
-1099 KKLTGVKEIEFVE
+1099 KKLSGVKDIEFTE

-1118 PKGCKDTALPG
+1118 PKGMKDNAIPG
-1129 RPLYVQA
+1129 KPLYIQE

>member
-1 MTEEGKK
+1 MQSKDKEQKPEEA
-8 QKGEEGKSGSRL
+8 KGSNRL
-20 AHLREIELA
+20 AHLREIELS
-29 RQRLWKENHLFEV
+29 RQKAWKENHVFEA
-42 DAEENWNSKYD
+42 DAEEDWPSKYD
-53 LETKNKKKY
+53 FETKNKKKY

-85 AEFQSRYQRLLGKNV
+85 AEFQSRYQRLQGKNV

-116 AKKVAKE
+116 AKRVAKE
-123 FKEDPDVIKHAH
+123 FKEDPDTVAH
-135 EKLLKRKKED
+135 IREKM
-145 EEKRKKEEEEKKA
+145 EKKKEEA
-158 KEKEQG
+158 
-164 NKKNKKDKK
+164 KKNKEDKK
-173 EKKDKKDEK
+173 GKKDKKDEK
-182 EKQEKKPD
+182 SEKEKKA
-190 PMTQVEILIGVGVA
+190 PMTQVEILKEVGVA
-204 DEDLHKFADPEFWL
+204 DEDLHKFAEPEFWL
-218 EYFPPYSKLDLEN
+218 EYFPPYAKADLEK
-231 LGINIDF
+231 LGINADF

-250 YDKFVEWHMTKLKE
+250 YDKFVQWHMLKLKQ
-264 HNFVAFGKR
+264 HDFVAFGKR
-273 NAVFSMSEDQPCAD
+273 NAIFSMSEDQPCAD

-305 LKLLDGDR
+305 LKLLDGDK
-313 VPEKVKKLLSEKKDI
+313 VPESIKKLLSENKNI

-348 LPKGEYGLY
+348 LPKGEYGFY

-372 LNMAYQEKTKEPK
+372 LNMAYQEKTKIPK
-385 KAVPL
+385 KAEPL
-390 VTIKGEE
+390 LKIKGEE
-397 LIGAKIT
+397 LIGVKIS

-409 HKEVYLYPME
+409 HKEVYLFPME

-445 AFKTNEKLRQKWGIT
+445 NFKNDEKLRNKWGIT
-460 PEMIFDPVHII
+460 EEMIFEPVHII
-471 KLEGFSDLPAKDMV
+471 NLEGFSGLAAKDVV

-490 KSPNDEALLKKAKEE
+490 KSPKEKEKLQKAKEE
-505 VYTSG
+505 VYTQG

-523 QLVKDVKDK
+523 QPIKDVKDK
-532 VKEDLIKSNE
+532 VKADLIQSGE

-557 GQECVVALVDQWYLK
+557 GEECVVALVDQWYLK
-572 YGEEEYKQFCLNH
+572 YGEEQYKEFVLNH
-585 IKSKNFNPYSPS
+585 VRSDKFNPYSSS
-597 TLKGFEQVL
+597 TLKGFEQVI

-616 TFGLGTHIP
+616 TFGLGSHIP

-651 HEDIYGLKPKNGIL
+651 HEDIYGLHPKNGIL
-665 PEMLTEEVLDYVFL
+665 PEMLTEEVFDYIFL
-679 GKEFDFSKTKI
+679 GKELDFSKTQI
-690 PEKVLKEM
+690 PEKVLKEI

-735 NEDMMT
+735 NPDYMT

-770 IETFGCDASRI
+770 IDNYGCDASRI

-788 TLDDANYLREISNTS
+788 TLDDANFLREISNLS
-803 INRLYS
+803 VNRLYS
-809 LENFVKIL
+809 FENFIKIL
-817 VNDVWGKMPD
+817 VNEVWNKIPD
-827 LKITDPD
+827 FKITDPD
-834 GEIKLDGLFDKIFD
+834 GEIKLDNLFDKIFD
-848 NNINYLITQ
+848 NNINYLIKQATQ
-857 TKQSYDEMKYK
+857 AYEEMKYK
-868 NVLKYALYEMI
+868 NVLKFAFYEMI
-879 NARDQYILFN
+879 NAKDQYILFN

-897 PTLMVKFLRIF
+897 PVLMVRFLKTF

-924 VTYLNPLFEKNG
+924 ITYLNPIFEKSG
-936 LTDKKMDFLCRAKFP
+936 LDSKKMEFLCRAKFP
-951 EATSE
+951 TPSSE

-962 EYNKYMNKVLQ
+962 EYNKYMNKVIQ
-973 GIRDAANKKAGKKGK
+973 GIRDTASKKVKKGK
-988 KDEEDKNEKK
+988 KEEKNEKK
-998 EVKIK
+998 EIKIK
-1003 VLYAKEYT
+1003 VYYAKEYT

-1026 DESNKITSL
+1026 DENNKITSL
-1035 DEKGGP
+1035 DQKGAP
-1041 LYKNQ
+1041 LYKNE
-1046 ILADDKID
+1046 ILSDEKID

-1072 ETYGQDA
+1072 ESLGKEA
-1079 LKEELQ
+1079 LNEQLQ
-1085 FNEEEVLKNNVDLF
+1085 FNEEEVLKNNIELF
-1099 KKLTGVKEIEFVE
+1099 KKLSGVKDIEFTE

-1118 PKGCKDTALPG
+1118 PKGMKDNAIPG
-1129 RPLYVQA
+1129 KPIYVQE